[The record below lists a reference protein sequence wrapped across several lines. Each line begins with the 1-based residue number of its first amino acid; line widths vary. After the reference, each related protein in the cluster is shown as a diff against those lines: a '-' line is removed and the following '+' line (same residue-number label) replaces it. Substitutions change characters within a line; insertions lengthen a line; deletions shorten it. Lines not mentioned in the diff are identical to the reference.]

1 MAIDPTTTTTIKVG
15 ELQSADFN
23 TTNLIPHEVGG
34 YLKKG
39 NLLDLAHF
47 VKDIIDAEGAI
58 GFRAVEISDGETLPA
73 TDQEEFIL
81 VGPGTFPN
89 VGGGATVTTT
99 EPLNALV
106 SNGIYWFIGVEIPIT
121 ASGVWGTITGVLSDQ
136 TDLDDVLEAKADLV
150 DGKVPNSQ
158 LPSYVDDVVEV
169 TSFEALPVVGEAG
182 KIYVTLNKGNIYR
195 WSGSIYIRIA
205 NEAAAWGTITG
216 TLSDQTDLRD
226 ALDLKALKATT
237 ISTSSPLSGGGDL
250 SANRTLSISQAN
262 TSTNGFLS
270 STDWNTFNNKVPYT
284 GATANVDLG
293 THTLSSY
300 NLVVNHASGS
310 GVAAQITKGG
320 NGEALTVV
328 KSSGTGNAASITGGI
343 TLISELNLTTKLA
356 DAHINSA
363 ATWNAKIGGSGTTNF
378 LPKFTGASA
387 LGNSQIFD
395 NGTNVGI
402 GITSPSAKLEVS
414 GGAAQFN
421 GGGIDGTLGDAIL
434 FGNTTY
440 PTIYK
445 NRIRSSISG
454 VAAAN
459 LLVLESGN
467 GTIGSYNN
475 NQLVLRGDGNVGI
488 GTTSPQN
495 KLDVRG
501 GIEYHGG
508 LIYSDNRAFG
518 WANYINNTSG
528 FYSIFNGGDRF
539 VVTTSGNVGIGTTS
553 PAQKLDVNGLINS
566 TNGISVGG
574 SGVSVVWTGTQAAYD
589 AIATKSS
596 TTIYFIQ

>member
-328 KSSGTGNAASITGGI
+328 KSSGTGNAASITGGV
-343 TLISELNLTTKLA
+343 TLLSELNLTTKLS

-363 ATWNAKIGGSGTTNF
+363 STWNAKIGGSGTTNY
-378 LPKFTGASA
+378 LPKFTGAAA
-387 LGNSQIFD
+387 LGNSSIIDSGTVNVLTINSVNQIEIKGSSTTTNAQALITNSNTDFNIYASNASGVNKNINFLY
-395 NGTNVGI
+395 NGGS
-402 GITSPSAKLEVS
+402 GQAMRITS
-414 GGAAQFN
+414 
-421 GGGIDGTLGDAIL
+421 
-434 FGNTTY
+434 
-440 PTIYK
+440 
-445 NRIRSSISG
+445 
-454 VAAAN
+454 
-459 LLVLESGN
+459 
-467 GTIGSYNN
+467 
-475 NQLVLRGDGNVGI
+475 
-488 GTTSPQN
+488 
-495 KLDVRG
+495 
-501 GIEYHGG
+501 
-508 LIYSDNRAFG
+508 
-518 WANYINNTSG
+518 
-528 FYSIFNGGDRF
+528 
-539 VVTTSGNVGIGTTS
+539 SGNVGIGTTS
-553 PAQKLDVNGLINS
+553 PTQKLDVNGLINS